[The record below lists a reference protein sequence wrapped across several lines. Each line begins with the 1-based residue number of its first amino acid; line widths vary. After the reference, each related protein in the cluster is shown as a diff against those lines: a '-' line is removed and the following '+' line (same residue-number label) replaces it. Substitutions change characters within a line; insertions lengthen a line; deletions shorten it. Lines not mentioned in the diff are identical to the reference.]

1 MNCKYC
7 GQMIE
12 ESVKFCPHCG
22 KSTAEETVKAE
33 SANTYESI
41 PSPAVTPV
49 PPAAPAV
56 EQKSRTV
63 AGLMGILFGIFL
75 GGLGIHNF
83 YLGYTKKG
91 LTQLLIC
98 ILGACLV
105 VGPLVSGIWCLVEG
119 IMILSGSINTNANGV
134 PLKD

>member
-1 MNCKYC
+1 MENLLY
-7 GQMIE
+7 
-12 ESVKFCPHCG
+12 FCPLCG

-119 IMILSGSINTNANGV
+119 IMILSGSINTDANGV

>member
-12 ESVKFCPHCG
+12 ENVSFCPHCG
-22 KSTAEETVKAE
+22 KSVKEE
-33 SANTYESI
+33 SAKEQDHAYETA
-41 PSPAVTPV
+41 PAAAPV
-49 PPAAPAV
+49 HAPAV
-56 EQKSRTV
+56 PGTEQKSRVV
-63 AGLMGILFGIFL
+63 AGLMGILFGLFL

-83 YLGYTKKG
+83 YLGYTKKAV
-91 LTQLLIC
+91 TQLLIC

-105 VGPLVSGIWCLVEG
+105 VGPLVSGIWCLVDG
-119 IMILSGSINTNANGV
+119 IRIIAGDINVDANGV